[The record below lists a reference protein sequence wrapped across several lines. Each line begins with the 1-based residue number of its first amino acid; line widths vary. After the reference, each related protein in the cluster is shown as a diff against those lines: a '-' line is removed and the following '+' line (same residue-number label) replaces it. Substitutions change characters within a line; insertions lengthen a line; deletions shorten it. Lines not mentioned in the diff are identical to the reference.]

1 MIHNCTLKLPEPT
14 LGTSAYF
21 ARAVI
26 RGRRSGKHEEYWQS
40 IHWQRL
46 SAKRTGELL
55 N

>member
-1 MIHNCTLKLPEPT
+1 VAALASGTSLHMIHNCTLKLPEPT

-40 IHWQRL
+40 IH
-46 SAKRTGELL
+46 
-55 N
+55 